1 MAKKKTAPKA
11 EPKADVKA
19 MEAKGKQVHRSD
31 DGAED
36 ERESYFVNGLAKGLK
51 MIQVMGEREPL
62 ITLSEAAQAAS
73 MTRAS
78 ARRILLTLEDLG
90 FVGRRDE
97 RHFFLTPR
105 VLSLGYSYLS
115 SFPLW
120 TFAEPVL
127 EELVERVTQTCSI
140 AVLDDTELVYV
151 LRIPVHRLLSQRVTI
166 GSRLPLY
173 CHSAGRILLSGMTP
187 AQLDRYFDS
196 VDLRAHTSATVTDP
210 KQLRRIVA
218 DTAKQGYAVVI
229 GEMEHNISGLSVP
242 IRSADGRIIG
252 AMNTSINRP
261 NVKQGA
267 MLDEFLAPLRQAVDK
282 LNASLLA
289 TSGRHTR
296 QL

>member
-1 MAKKKTAPKA
+1 
-11 EPKADVKA
+11 
-19 MEAKGKQVHRSD
+19 
-31 DGAED
+31 
-36 ERESYFVNGLAKGLK
+36 
-51 MIQVMGEREPL
+51 MIQVMGEGDAL
-62 ITLSEAAQAAS
+62 VTLSEAAQAS
-73 MTRAS
+73 GLTRAS
-78 ARRILLTLEDLG
+78 ARRILLTLEELG

-127 EELVERVTQTCSI
+127 EELVERVKQTCSI

-173 CHSAGRILLSGMTP
+173 CHSAGRTLLSGMTP
-187 AQLDRYFDS
+187 AQLDRYFET
-196 VDLRAHTSATVTDP
+196 VDLRAHTSATITDR
-210 KQLRRIVA
+210 KQLRQIIS
-218 DTAKQGYAVVI
+218 DTAKRGYAVVI
-229 GEMEHNISGLSVP
+229 GEMEHNISGISMP
-242 IRSADGRIIG
+242 IQGADGRIIG
-252 AMNTSINRP
+252 SINTSINRP

-267 MLDEFLAPLRQAVDK
+267 MLEEFLPPLRRAVDK

-289 TSGRHTR
+289 TNGRNTKK
-296 QL
+296 L